1 MMDKIEDAAPRYLPS
16 PLTPLYLPLS
26 RLRGQGAASAP
37 GVGDGLATSKIIFC
51 NLLTERSRSVTMLI
65 VQSIREVAKQAGVST
80 ATVSRAF
87 NTPELISAPTH
98 KRVLEAAALLGYRPL
113 RVRGRKAVGAAFAS
127 SAVESFIGFQFFG
140 ASAADPL
147 QANAFYAPVLAGAQ
161 VEAASQGMHLLA
173 HTTDRH
179 QLTQELPKMV
189 REQTVAGML
198 LVGTAD
204 PEILSMFLERVPQIV
219 LVDHRDPTGRHDC
232 ILTNGLAGAMDA
244 THYLFALGHR
254 RIAFLRDDPSAP
266 SFQDRL
272 RGFVCAHFESGRAVD
287 PRLVLTASEDEVV
300 GVLEALWKSP
310 ERPTALFAAN
320 DHQAYIVMQ
329 ACRALGLRIPE
340 DLSLVGFDDI
350 AFSAQTWPPLTT
362 VRVQKEQLGRL
373 AVRRLQ
379 DRLQAGDNS
388 PEAMPPMTI
397 EAPVSLITRQSCRA
411 II

>member
-1 MMDKIEDAAPRYLPS
+1 M
-16 PLTPLYLPLS
+16 LT
-26 RLRGQGAASAP
+26 
-37 GVGDGLATSKIIFC
+37 
-51 NLLTERSRSVTMLI
+51 MH
-65 VQSIREVAKQAGVST
+65 SIREVAKQAGVST

-87 NTPELISAPTH
+87 NTPELISAHTH
-98 KRVLEAAALLGYRPL
+98 KRVLEAADLLGYRPL
-113 RVRGRKAVGAAFAS
+113 RVRGRKVVESGAASAVG
-127 SAVESFIGFQFFG
+127 ESFIGFQFFG

-161 VEAASQGMHLLA
+161 VEAAAQGMHLLA

-179 QLTQELPKMV
+179 QLTQELPKMI

-204 PEILSMFLERVPQIV
+204 PEILSVFLELVPQIV

-254 RIAFLRDDPSAP
+254 RIAFLRDDAYAP

-272 RGFVCAHFESGRAVD
+272 RGFVCAHFEAGRAVD
-287 PRLVLTASEDEVV
+287 PRLVLTTPEDEIPD
-300 GVLEALWKSP
+300 VLATLWKSP
-310 ERPTALFAAN
+310 DRPTALLAAN
-320 DHQAYIVMQ
+320 DHQAYAVMQ

-340 DLSLVGFDDI
+340 DLSLIGFDDI
-350 AFSAQTWPPLTT
+350 QFSAQTWPPLTT

-379 DRLQAGDNS
+379 DRLQASDNS
-388 PEAMPPMTI
+388 PEAMPPVTI
-397 EAPVSLITRQSCRA
+397 EAAVSLITRQSCRA
-411 II
+411 LI